1 MAITVQLFIH
11 VITLLSLIFYLTI
24 DEELSAQEVL
34 GAHES
39 LDTER
44 ITRADGQKGGGGR
57 HGVGGGEM
65 GNTQKGVQTNLG
77 PDSEAV
83 NHTPDQISIS
93 SDIDKRGK
101 VNTNVGGKLIMTHI
115 HGTQP
120 SRRIIT

>member
-1 MAITVQLFIH
+1 MEMLYDKKFNVAGGHHSTALYPCDYL
-11 VITLLSLIFYLTI
+11 VIINLVFYLTT
-24 DEELSAQEVL
+24 DEELSAQELL

-57 HGVGGGEM
+57 QGVGGGEM
-65 GNTQKGVQTNLG
+65 GNTQKGVQTNIG

-93 SDIDKRGK
+93 SDVDKRGK
-101 VNTNVGGKLIMTHI
+101 VNTNVGG
-115 HGTQP
+115 
-120 SRRIIT
+120 S